1 MIRIRTSIIKLK
13 ESRWLKKRGVVFV
26 KKIEEYS
33 LQDLMRLIE
42 EILNQNPEP
51 IQGVTAIYQFDI
63 HGEEE
68 GSCQLHFQ
76 DGIAAVSKGKD
87 TPADC
92 TLKMSLANF
101 RLFLLGKL
109 NGTMAFMTGK
119 LKIQGDIGKALKIES
134 ILRLYNVKEH
144 L

>member
-1 MIRIRTSIIKLK
+1 VGD
-13 ESRWLKKRGVVFV
+13 LKKGVLALS
-26 KKIEEYS
+26 KTIEEYT
-33 LQDLMRLIE
+33 LQDLVKLIV
-42 EILNQNPEP
+42 EILNKNPDP

-63 HGEEE
+63 HGEVEE
-68 GSCQLHFQ
+68 SFQLHFQ
-76 DGIAAVSKGKD
+76 DGGASVNNRQG

-119 LKIQGDIGKALKIES
+119 LKVQGDIGKALKIES
-134 ILRLYNVKEH
+134 ILRSYNVKEH

>member
-1 MIRIRTSIIKLK
+1 MLSLSKT
-13 ESRWLKKRGVVFV
+13 
-26 KKIEEYS
+26 IEDYS
-33 LQDLMRLIE
+33 LQDLMKLIE
-42 EILNQNPEP
+42 EILNKNPIP
-51 IQGVTAIYQFDI
+51 IQEVTAIYQFDI

-68 GSCQLHFQ
+68 ESCQLHFQ
-76 DGIAAVSKGKD
+76 DGRAAVSKD
-87 TPADC
+87 MNAAADC

-134 ILRLYNVKEH
+134 ILRQYNVKEH
-144 L
+144 I

>member
-1 MIRIRTSIIKLK
+1 MSKT
-13 ESRWLKKRGVVFV
+13 
-26 KKIEEYS
+26 IEEYS
-33 LQDLMRLIE
+33 LQDLMKLIE
-42 EILNQNPEP
+42 EILNKHPEP
-51 IQGVTAIYQFDI
+51 IRGVTALYQFDI

-68 GSCQLHFQ
+68 ESCQLHFQ
-76 DGIAAVSKGKD
+76 DGGATVRKGKD
-87 TPADC
+87 APPDC

-134 ILRLYNVKEH
+134 ILRQYNVKDH